1 MVGIGPDVRGA
12 IHPASKEAQVTTDS
26 ITIAGKTFQ
35 VPLRYE
41 EGHAINAAEARA
53 LNQTFME
60 NLGNNIRKKVK
71 DAIEAGSFDQ
81 EAFQD
86 QLEAMAEKYEFFGRS
101 GGGGGGGRRDPVMA
115 EAVEIAL
122 GKVKDAIKAN
132 GLNLKDYPAKQLRD
146 LARNLV
152 DKDPAYLETARENVA
167 RNQAT
172 ASASLDS
179 ILGGL
184 VPPAASAA
192 PTEAPAQAA

>member
-1 MVGIGPDVRGA
+1 M
-12 IHPASKEAQVTTDS
+12 TTDS

-71 DAIEAGSFDQ
+71 DAIEAGSFNQ
-81 EAFQD
+81 EAFQAK
-86 QLEAMAEKYEFFGRS
+86 LEEMADGYEFFGRS
-101 GGGGGGGRRDPVMA
+101 GGGGGGRRDPVMS
-115 EAVEIAL
+115 EAIEIAL

-132 GLNLKDYPAKQLRD
+132 GLNLKDYPAKQLRE
-146 LARNLV
+146 LARSLV
-152 DKDPAYLETARENVA
+152 DKDPAYLETAKENVA

>member
-1 MVGIGPDVRGA
+1 
-12 IHPASKEAQVTTDS
+12 VTTDS

-60 NLGNNIRKKVK
+60 NLGNNLRKKLK
-71 DAIEAGSFDQ
+71 EAIEAGSFDQ
-81 EAFQD
+81 DAFQAK
-86 QLEAMAEKYEFFGRS
+86 LEEMAEGYEFFGRS
-101 GGGGGGGRRDPVMA
+101 GGGGGGGRRDPVMS
-115 EAVEIAL
+115 EAN
-122 GKVKDAIKAN
+122 DAIKAN
-132 GLNLKDYPAKQLRD
+132 GLNLKDYPAKQRRE
-146 LARNLV
+146 LARSLV

-192 PTEAPAQAA
+192 PSEAPAQAA